1 VLIDERVRDKVIT
14 ALRKCGHEVVPKEE
28 TFATLQFAKPV
39 GIRVTDKGLEAGL
52 DHLRPAAAAGH

>member
-1 VLIDERVRDKVIT
+1 
-14 ALRKCGHEVVPKEE
+14 VVPWEE
-28 TFATLQFAKPV
+28 TFATFALAKPL